1 MRPSP
6 MSARGIRRGV
16 IVSIAVAAS
25 LVLAGCSSATTTG
38 SAEPAPTPSATETVS
53 REAGWFSERI
63 RVCVANKTSRN
74 LEYYFDEGTVD
85 DQLEYIPRTWVAMG
99 INAFACGASENLGPL
114 ADTVSFAYKDS
125 GGRLVQVRLQG
136 SKPPVVLTVYTLT
149 GKSEEI
155 VILTADVYPG
165 TPYSGVA
172 GGERIELLM
181 EPTVRTFGKITAIPA
196 DLRISDAP

>member
-1 MRPSP
+1 MTFSSLR
-6 MSARGIRRGV
+6 RGIFAA
-16 IVSIAVAAS
+16 IAMAGTLA
-25 LVLAGCSSATTTG
+25 LAGCSGASTTDSGT
-38 SAEPAPTPSATETVS
+38 PAPTLSATETIS

-63 RVCVANKTSRN
+63 RVCVANKTNRN

-85 DQLEYIPRTWVAMG
+85 DQLEYIPRTWVSMG
-99 INAFACGASENLGPL
+99 VNAFACGASKNLGPL

-125 GGRLVQVRLQG
+125 GGRLVHVRLQG
-136 SKPPVVLTVYTLT
+136 RNPPAVLTVYTLT

-155 VILTADVYPG
+155 AILTANVYPG

-172 GGERIELLM
+172 GGERIELLV

-196 DLRISDAP
+196 DLRIYDAP